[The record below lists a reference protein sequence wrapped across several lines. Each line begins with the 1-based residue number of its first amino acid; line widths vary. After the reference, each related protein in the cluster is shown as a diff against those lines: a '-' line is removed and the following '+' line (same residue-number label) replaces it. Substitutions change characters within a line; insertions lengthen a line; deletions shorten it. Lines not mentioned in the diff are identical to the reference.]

1 MSRKNIKLRIR
12 EILAQRGMTNKA
24 LADKMGVLPQHVS
37 NILSGR
43 SLSVN
48 ALVKVADALGVQFGD
63 LFVSSFT
70 PNTPFEN

>member
-63 LFVSSFT
+63 NQGRQRPSG
-70 PNTPFEN
+70 